1 MIDAKMT
8 PNGSTVTIGLT
19 MHLGPERFAAFRSI
33 IAECGGRYHR
43 ETKTNRVGIEMIPRM
58 IALFRSAGLH
68 CTLDETL
75 SQHLRENAEGAEKL
89 AREGAARIAE
99 VERLMLERGE
109 TLRPYQRTGIA
120 WLAPRLRA
128 LLGDDM
134 GLGKTIQA
142 LLALPP
148 NAAVLIIAPGAV
160 SANWLAEAKR
170 WRPDLRGSIAKGR
183 NRFAWPQPGQL
194 VVTTFGSMPGEVTK
208 KEKGKRRQVIDE
220 LPLPPPGICLLG
232 DEAHSL
238 KDATSVRGVRWGAL
252 RDLVLEAQGRVWLL
266 TGTPML
272 NNRPKELWNV
282 LEAARLGTEAFGS
295 WPRFMAM
302 FREEGDSGAQGL
314 ATAQVPELLQRVML
328 HRRKADV
335 LTELPSRTFTKIRVE
350 LDTET
355 AKLCDEFMRRLEES
369 GTSLESLLSDT
380 GQRKDRSSFDDE
392 DEHGRP
398 ARVPFELISK
408 VRAALAAA
416 KLGAALDRVQAYE
429 DEDEPLVLMGC
440 HVGPLRE
447 IAKRDGWAMIDGTVK
462 PEDRA
467 AIVRR
472 FQAGELRGLA
482 LTFQAGGVGITL
494 THASN
499 MLSID
504 LPWTP
509 ALLAQGDDRIYRI
522 GQRNACSYVRLV
534 ADHILEERVIEL
546 LHQKLEAINA
556 AVTASAVDAEEQP
569 ASDDAAVALAAREA
583 VEASIESRA
592 AAQAAEDEAREV
604 ERVRQEQRSKRAR
617 GEFSADCWGQEF
629 GKFRPPQ
636 DAVEAHAAG
645 AMIRLAGMDPD
656 RASTRNNQGFSRFD
670 GEVGHSLAT
679 SLVEHGRLS
688 PRQWEL
694 AKKLA
699 HRYRKQVGEPPKE
712 DR

>member
-1 MIDAKMT
+1 MIAATMT
-8 PNGSTVTIGLT
+8 PNGSTVTIALT
-19 MHLGPERFAAFRSI
+19 MHLGPERFASFRAI
-33 IAECGGRYHR
+33 IAECGGRYHHQ
-43 ETKTNRVGIEMIPRM
+43 TKTNRVGIEMVPRM
-58 IALFRSAGLH
+58 ITLFRSAGLP
-68 CTLDETL
+68 CTLDDTL
-75 SQHLRENAEGAEKL
+75 EQHLRENADEAEKL
-89 AREGAARIAE
+89 AREGAERIAE
-99 VERLMLERGE
+99 VERLMVERGE

-120 WLAPRLRA
+120 WLAPRPRA

-148 NAAVLIIAPGAV
+148 NAAVVIVAPGAV
-160 SANWLAEAKR
+160 SANWLAEVKR
-170 WRPDLRGSIAKGR
+170 WRPDFRATLAKGR
-183 NRFAWPQPGQL
+183 SRFGWPQPGQVL
-194 VVTTFGSMPGEVTK
+194 ITTFGSLPGEVSP
-208 KEKGKRRQVIDE
+208 KEKGKRRRVIDD
-220 LPLPPPGICLLG
+220 LPLPPPGICLLA

-238 KDATSVRGVRWGAL
+238 KDANSVRGVRWGAL
-252 RDLVLEAQGRVWLL
+252 RDLVLEAKGRVWLL

-282 LEAARLGTEAFGS
+282 LEMARLGTEAFGS

-302 FREEGDSGAQGL
+302 FREEGESGAQGI

-355 AKLCDEFMRRLEES
+355 AKLCDEFMERLKES
-369 GTSLESLLSDT
+369 GTSIESLLSNT
-380 GQRKDRSSFDDE
+380 GQRQDRSSFDE
-392 DEHGRP
+392 EEHGRP

-416 KLGAALDRVQAYE
+416 KLGAALDRVQTYE
-429 DEDEPLVLMGC
+429 DEGEPLVVMGC
-440 HVGPLRE
+440 HVAPLRE
-447 IAKRDGWAMIDGTVK
+447 IAKRDGWEMIDGTVK
-462 PEDRA
+462 PEERA

-569 ASDDAAVALAAREA
+569 AHDDAAVALAAREA
-583 VEASIESRA
+583 VEASVESRA
-592 AAQAAEDEAREV
+592 AAQAAEEEAREA
-604 ERVRQEQRSKRAR
+604 ERIRQEQRAKRAR

-629 GKFRPPQ
+629 RSFRPPQ

-645 AMIRLAGMDPD
+645 AMIRLAGLDPD
-656 RASTRNNQGFSRFD
+656 RASSKNGIGFSRFD
-670 GEVGHSLAT
+670 GEIGHSLAT
-679 SLVEHGRLS
+679 SLVDHGRLS

-699 HRYRKQVGEPPKE
+699 HRYRRQVGEPPKE